1 MAPTGA
7 AVDVPDVQLMIG
19 SKSSATEQATATVLR
34 MTWRA
39 ASTTRTSPHGAVNAY
54 ALSPD
59 AWVPAGTVHALDEV
73 IAATPCGVPRR
84 ELYDFP
90 AVAWPI
96 DHCDIDVCP
105 TCLNAATIRNPESEL
120 C

>member
-1 MAPTGA
+1 
-7 AVDVPDVQLMIG
+7 MIG
-19 SKSSATEQATATVLR
+19 STSLASEQATATVLG

-39 ASTTRTSPHGAVNAY
+39 ASTTRISPQGDANAY

-73 IAATPCGVPRR
+73 LAATPCGVPRR

-96 DHCDIDVCP
+96 DPCDLDVCP
-105 TCLNAATIRNPESEL
+105 KCRRAATTGNLESEL
-120 C
+120 RS